1 MSEADFDWKV
11 EGVFFYIED
20 VFIILI
26 MEFVNPPSAYESHP
40 QQTIFKETHWSTLQ
54 NMSLKATIKVF

>member
-11 EGVFFYIED
+11 EGVFFFYIED

-26 MEFVNPPSAYESHP
+26 MEFVNAPSVYESHP
-40 QQTIFKETHWSTLQ
+40 QQTIFKETLQ

>member
-11 EGVFFYIED
+11 EGFFFYIED

-26 MEFVNPPSAYESHP
+26 MEFVNAPSVYESHP
-40 QQTIFKETHWSTLQ
+40 QQTIFKETLQ

>member
-11 EGVFFYIED
+11 EGGFFYIED

-26 MEFVNPPSAYESHP
+26 MEFVNAPSVYESHP
-40 QQTIFKETHWSTLQ
+40 QQTIFKETLQ

>member
-26 MEFVNPPSAYESHP
+26 MEFVNAPSVYESHP
-40 QQTIFKETHWSTLQ
+40 QQTIFKETLQ